1 MNAPG
6 TRWWWHGDHRD
17 SQGCTATPPL
27 CPWLTHPVRSESSKC
42 VLSRHKYYFIIVP
55 WPAPTVP
62 TWEELSACLKSR
74 GLWMIKG
81 RCLYRMSLMFFWQE
95 PSIVTVYGLLSV
107 RSAVAARWT
116 AVGPAAPERHM
127 YGGPERNPSTTG
139 CSVCGKQQEDCET
152 THSASSGHDSR
163 QAFFFVF
170 FHCANL
176 SLHLQLA
183 MFGPNNNGAA
193 RSFWCR
199 SSRACHAKRFELRP
213 QNVLFSLSAERE
225 REERAC
231 KRCVPGPDKPLQ
243 TLNTQRARVIITP
256 GQQKNSGVLYAGLK
270 FRTAARST
278 V

>member
-74 GLWMIKG
+74 GLRMIKG

-163 QAFFFVF
+163 QAFFLFSSIAQISAYT
-170 FHCANL
+170 CSSPCSAPTITEL
-176 SLHLQLA
+176 LA
-183 MFGPNNNGAA
+183 LFGAA
-193 RSFWCR
+193 P
-199 SSRACHAKRFELRP
+199 AEHAM
-213 QNVLFSLSAERE
+213 QNVLSCDHRMFYFHCRQRERE
-225 REERAC
+225 RREPANAASRAQTNLCRRWTHRER
-231 KRCVPGPDKPLQ
+231 G
-243 TLNTQRARVIITP
+243 
-256 GQQKNSGVLYAGLK
+256 
-270 FRTAARST
+270 
-278 V
+278 